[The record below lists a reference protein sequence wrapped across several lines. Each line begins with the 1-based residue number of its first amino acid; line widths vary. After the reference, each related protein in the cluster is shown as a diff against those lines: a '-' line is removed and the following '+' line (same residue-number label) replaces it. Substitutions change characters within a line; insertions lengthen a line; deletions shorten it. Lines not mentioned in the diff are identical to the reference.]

1 MHVTAVSRL
10 RNIMGAKCVPS
21 NQHSHQDQ
29 EQQTL
34 RQSAGCLGV
43 KISYLSTYLT
53 NLQSKH
59 VYSFPLSPSSR
70 HFDIRLRS
78 NDKTDSVRTPNVK
91 YVKLDQTH
99 CEHWYE
105 SGKLISRLYLQRLKD
120 PAQTVSESKNGTVPD
135 CRANDH

>member
-1 MHVTAVSRL
+1 ML
-10 RNIMGAKCVPS
+10 RNIMGAKCVPN
-21 NQHSHQDQ
+21 NQHSHQEQ

-59 VYSFPLSPSSR
+59 VYSFLLSPPSG
-70 HFDIRLRS
+70 HLDIRLRS
-78 NDKTDSVRTPNVK
+78 NDKNADSVRTPNVK
-91 YVKLDQTH
+91 SMKLGQTH

-105 SGKLISRLYLQRLKD
+105 FGKLISRLYLQRLKD
-120 PAQTVSESKNGTVPD
+120 PPQTVSESKNLTVPD